1 MFHKE
6 IIEKAFESVKNNN
19 AVEFFSLFFNI
30 DDNEDNYELET
41 WTEGGVNMV
50 VTITKK
56 NWKEDFRKYVNGFD
70 IDEQINLIQN
80 VRNYQSALT
89 YRQSVEDFE
98 DYKKWLVSVL
108 NLLDG
113 KVDKEVAEK
122 PIERISVP
130 FNTFVL
136 TFNKMYFEKS
146 NLEVLS
152 DIEKYNVAKDNNKEC
167 CRVYTTSEYTEKLN
181 NFVPMEKY
189 VFTYIVNVPVQ
200 HIPVLK

>member
-19 AVEFFSLFFNI
+19 AVEFFSLFFNV

-56 NWKEDFRKYVNGFD
+56 NWKEDFRKYVDGFD

-89 YRQSVEDFE
+89 YSQSVEDFE
-98 DYKKWLVSVL
+98 DYKKCIGSSDAVPAITDDAQMVRMYEGGSVRLVMGSYD
-108 NLLDG
+108 NI
-113 KVDKEVAEK
+113 KITTPVDLVIAEK
-122 PIERISVP
+122 ILE
-130 FNTFVL
+130 
-136 TFNKMYFEKS
+136 EKR
-146 NLEVLS
+146 
-152 DIEKYNVAKDNNKEC
+152 K
-167 CRVYTTSEYTEKLN
+167 
-181 NFVPMEKY
+181 
-189 VFTYIVNVPVQ
+189 
-200 HIPVLK
+200 

>member
-6 IIEKAFESVKNNN
+6 IIEKAFESAKNNN
-19 AVEFFSLFFNI
+19 AVEFFSLFFNV

-41 WTEGGVNMV
+41 WTEGGVNMF
-50 VTITKK
+50 VTISKK
-56 NWKEDFRKYVNGFD
+56 NWKEDFRDYVNGFD
-70 IDEQINLIQN
+70 VDEEINVIQSD
-80 VRNYQSALT
+80 RNYQSAFT

-108 NLLDG
+108 DILDG
-113 KVDKEVAEK
+113 KVNEEVAEK
-122 PIERISVP
+122 PIESISVP

-136 TFNKMYFEKS
+136 TFDKLYFKKS

-152 DIEKYNVAKDNNKEC
+152 DVEKYNIAKDNSKEG
-167 CRVYTTSEYTEKLN
+167 CRVYTASEYTEKLN

-200 HIPVLK
+200 HILVLK

>member
-1 MFHKE
+1 MFNKE
-6 IIEKAFESVKNNN
+6 IIEKAFESLKNDN
-19 AVEFFSLFFNI
+19 AVGFFSLFFNVA
-30 DDNEDNYELET
+30 DNENNYELET

-56 NWKEDFRKYVNGFD
+56 NWKEDFRKYVDGFD

-80 VRNYQSALT
+80 VRNYQSAFT

-108 NLLDG
+108 DLLDG
-113 KVDKEVAEK
+113 KVNKEVAKK

-136 TFNKMYFEKS
+136 TFNKMYF
-146 NLEVLS
+146 
-152 DIEKYNVAKDNNKEC
+152 DNSKEC
-167 CRVYTTSEYTEKLN
+167 CRVYTVSEYTEKLN
-181 NFVPMEKY
+181 NFVPMDKC
-189 VFTYIVNVPVQ
+189 VFTYIVNVPV
-200 HIPVLK
+200 

>member
-1 MFHKE
+1 MLHKE

-19 AVEFFSLFFNI
+19 AVEFFSLFFNV
-30 DDNEDNYELET
+30 DDNEDNYELEA

-89 YRQSVEDFE
+89 YHQSVEDFE

-108 NLLDG
+108 DLLDG
-113 KVDKEVAEK
+113 KVNEEVAEK
-122 PIERISVP
+122 PIESISVP

-136 TFNKMYFEKS
+136 TFDKMYFEKS
-146 NLEVLS
+146 KLEVLS
-152 DIEKYNVAKDNNKEC
+152 DVEKYNVAKDDSMGC

-181 NFVPMEKY
+181 NFVPMDKY

>member
-1 MFHKE
+1 MLHKE
-6 IIEKAFESVKNNN
+6 IIEKAFESLKNDN
-19 AVEFFSLFFNI
+19 AVGFFSLFFNVA
-30 DDNEDNYELET
+30 DNENNYELET

-89 YRQSVEDFE
+89 YHQSVEDFE

-113 KVDKEVAEK
+113 KVDKEVTEK

-136 TFNKMYFEKS
+136 TFNKLYFKKS

-152 DIEKYNVAKDNNKEC
+152 DVEKYNIAKDNSKEG
-167 CRVYTTSEYTEKLN
+167 CRVYTASEYTEKLN

-200 HIPVLK
+200 HILVLK